1 MTASLFEP
9 RTLGA
14 LALSN
19 AIVMAPMTRDRAG
32 PGDVPG
38 DLLVEYY
45 RQRAS
50 AGLIVTEGVQPS
62 ADGKGYWRT
71 PGIWSQAQVAGWRR
85 VADAVH
91 GEGADGVGEPLVLG
105 AVDRRRRH
113 GISPAGAERG
123 SRRGWPATS
132 SELLRIRSR
141 VR

>member
-38 DLLVEYY
+38 DLLGEYY

-50 AGLIVTEGVQPS
+50 AGFIQSGDCLAASLPLGFFKV
-62 ADGKGYWRT
+62 KG
-71 PGIWSQAQVAGWRR
+71 
-85 VADAVH
+85 
-91 GEGADGVGEPLVLG
+91 
-105 AVDRRRRH
+105 
-113 GISPAGAERG
+113 
-123 SRRGWPATS
+123 
-132 SELLRIRSR
+132 R
-141 VR
+141 VRWDQLWVKALYHDINLCACWSGSEAGL